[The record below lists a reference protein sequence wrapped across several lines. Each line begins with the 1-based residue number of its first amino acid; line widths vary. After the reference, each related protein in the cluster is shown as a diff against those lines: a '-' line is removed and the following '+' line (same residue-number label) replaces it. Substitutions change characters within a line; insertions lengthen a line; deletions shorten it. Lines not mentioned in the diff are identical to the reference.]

1 VNATR
6 GLSDAAVV
14 RREDPD
20 QTTGPLTLAAPFEDI
35 NIRDPLRFPMSR
47 ALIDKVRSESEPSAQ
62 PLWHLHPVR
71 LCPLVRWNNFL

>member
-1 VNATR
+1 MNATR

-35 NIRDPLRFPMSR
+35 NIRGPLRFPMSR
-47 ALIDKVRSESEPSAQ
+47 ALIDKVRSESEPLGSTFMRTCTLYACLPIGQ
-62 PLWHLHPVR
+62 ME
-71 LCPLVRWNNFL
+71 

>member
-35 NIRDPLRFPMSR
+35 NIRGPLRFPMSR
-47 ALIDKVRSESEPSAQ
+47 ALIDKVRSESEPLGSTFMRTCTLYACLPIGQ
-62 PLWHLHPVR
+62 ME
-71 LCPLVRWNNFL
+71 

>member
-20 QTTGPLTLAAPFEDI
+20 QTTGPLTLAAPFQDI
-35 NIRDPLRFPMSR
+35 NIRGPLRFPMSR

-62 PLWHLHPVR
+62 PLCAPA
-71 LCPLVRWNNFL
+71 PLYACLPIGQME